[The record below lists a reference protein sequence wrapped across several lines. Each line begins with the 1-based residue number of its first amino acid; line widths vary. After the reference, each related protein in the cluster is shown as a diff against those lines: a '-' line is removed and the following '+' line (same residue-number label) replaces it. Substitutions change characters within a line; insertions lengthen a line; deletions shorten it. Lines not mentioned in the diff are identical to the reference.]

1 MSTDEGARVVLGRY
15 RLDKELGRG
24 GMGIVWK
31 AWDTQLQRAV
41 AVKEILLPAHLSDDE
56 RAEARARVL
65 REAQSAARVPH
76 PSIVTVH
83 DVFDFEDNPWVVME
97 LIPGHSLDQELEEN
111 GPLPPTRASALAA
124 ALLEGLQSAH
134 ESGVVH
140 RDIKPGN
147 VMVCNSGRVVITDF
161 GIATMEGGAS
171 ITATGALIGSPEY
184 MPPERLMGEAA
195 TPAGDLWSAGVTLYQ
210 AVEGTS
216 PFRRGTVTA
225 AISAVVSDPLPPMA
239 RAGSLEPVIS
249 GLMERDPAQRL
260 GAESALELLRSA
272 PGGSGSGEPASGAGG
287 TGPGV
292 AMGSGTPSGGMPADG
307 TPSGGMPAAGTP
319 SGGMP
324 AHGGPSGAIPSASYS
339 TPGPGAPSGPQQPPQ
354 GAQPQGPSG
363 GWPAHAGGPG
373 GPQGPSGGWP
383 APMGGPG
390 GPPPGSQ
397 QGPPPGPQQPPQG
410 PYGYSPG
417 GPAPGQAAFAAAPP
431 PPQAAKKTS
440 KTPLILGLGCV
451 CLVLLLLGGCG
462 AFIVLANN
470 SGTSE
475 QPSGGYEAGPGD
487 ADGAD
492 GDARGDAPDSG
503 DAEGG
508 EAEEEDGPPTDYET
522 YYGSRFSVDYPS
534 GWTLDDSE
542 MSSDGTG
549 SVTMTDG
556 TGERRFMMV
565 AWDLEDDAGSLER
578 LQANDESFKA
588 SGDYEDYRTDEIRE
602 LEPDEY
608 PFLWDSEYDAAM
620 VVNRY
625 TGNDWGVPERYL
637 TEYTVQHEGKGFTLS
652 LNVPEEDAEEYEQVM
667 QDSFDSW
674 FFLAI

>member
-15 RLDKELGRG
+15 RLGKELGRG

-31 AWDTQLQRAV
+31 AWDTQLQRDV

-65 REAQSAARVPH
+65 REARSAARVPH

-97 LIPGHSLDQELEEN
+97 LIPGHSLDQELAEN
-111 GPLPPTRASALAA
+111 GPLPPARAAALAA

-225 AISAVVSDPLPPMA
+225 AISAVVSDPLPPM
-239 RAGSLEPVIS
+239 RQAGSLEPLIS
-249 GLMERDPAQRL
+249 GLLERDPARRL
-260 GAESALELLRSA
+260 GAEGALELLRSA
-272 PGGSGSGEPASGAGG
+272 PGGAGGGEAASGPGG
-287 TGPGV
+287 TGPSLGAGTPTGGMPPV
-292 AMGSGTPSGGMPADG
+292 GTPSGG
-307 TPSGGMPAAGTP
+307 TPT
-319 SGGMP
+319 
-324 AHGGPSGAIPSASYS
+324 HRGPSGAVGSESS
-339 TPGPGAPSGPQQPPQ
+339 SGPPSGPQPPQ
-354 GAQPQGPSG
+354 HPQVPQGPSG
-363 GWPAHAGGPG
+363 GWPAPAGGHG

-383 APMGGPG
+383 APMGGPA
-390 GPPPGSQ
+390 GPPP
-397 QGPPPGPQQPPQG
+397 GPPPGPQQGAPQPPQG
-410 PYGYSPG
+410 PPGYPPG
-417 GPAPGQAAFAAAPP
+417 GPPPGQVAFAPVPP
-431 PPQAAKKTS
+431 PPQAAKKTG
-440 KTPLILGLGCV
+440 KTPLFLGLGCV
-451 CLVLLLLGGCG
+451 CLALLVLGGCG
-462 AFIVLANN
+462 AFIVIANN

-475 QPSGGYEAGPGD
+475 QPSGGYDAGAG

-503 DAEGG
+503 DVDGDE
-508 EAEEEDGPPTDYET
+508 EAEEEGGPPADYDT

-542 MSSDGTG
+542 MNSDGTG

-556 TGERRFMMV
+556 TGERRFMMG
-565 AWDLEDDAGSLER
+565 AWDLEDDQGSLER
-578 LQANDESFKA
+578 LQANDASFKA

-608 PFLWDSEYDAAM
+608 PFLWDPEYDAAV

-637 TEYTVQHEGKGFTLS
+637 TEYTVQHKGQGFTLS
-652 LNVPEEDAEEYEQVM
+652 LNVPEEDAEEYEKVLK
-667 QDSFDSW
+667 DAFDSW
-674 FFLAI
+674 FFLPV